1 MKTSHK
7 KLYFR
12 LLLIVLFVVFSQA
25 GQAQSNRSIMEYV
38 IQERPVLAGL
48 LTKAGFTPLL
58 SGNTPITLFAP
69 PESSLQSISKE
80 SPERLR
86 AILSSHILKG
96 VYLEKDLKDGKTLQS
111 ACDTSITIYRKS
123 GKTLVNGISIER
135 ADIQLKNSVIHE
147 LSSTIRI

>member
-12 LLLIVLFVVFSQA
+12 LLLIVLFAVYSQT

-69 PESSLQSISKE
+69 PESTLQSISKE

-96 VYLEKDLKDGKTLQS
+96 VYLEKDLKDGKTLKS

-123 GKTLVNGISIER
+123 GKTLVNGINIER
-135 ADIQLKNSVIHE
+135 ADIQLKNGVIHE